1 MNYTDNTE
9 STTRIPILSPEYRK
23 SQTKQ
28 LKLGGNG
35 ILEKISKNYFVIS
48 VDLALLKVYHFLSRV
63 LIYYAYRGAESGQRE
78 VSSDRTV

>member
-23 SQTKQ
+23 SQTKR

-35 ILEKISKNYFVIS
+35 ILEKLFVIS

-63 LIYYAYRGAESGQRE
+63 LIYYAYRGVESGQRE